1 MRKTLTL
8 FLQLSFLSGFSQSP
22 IHHITK
28 NYFRAHPF
36 ESKFSSFIMNLQNDP
51 LFTVETY
58 NRRTDTTF
66 FYISGIYKNF
76 NPFRYQPAEIRLVL
90 AEEELIHNDSLQ
102 TLDTIMNL
110 QLMGIT
116 NNGNSSQQQVEKE
129 FRRFH
134 NNESHRFSRH
144 STVPYEKDNKPIAA
158 IEHYFIFPFSVAPAT
173 IAWGPI
179 TETNRYT
186 FTITIRFKVK
196 QNIADLII
204 APDDVTF

>member
-1 MRKTLTL
+1 MKKILLL
-8 FLQLSFLSGFSQSP
+8 FSILISTFVNAQSP

-51 LFTVETY
+51 LFTVESY

-66 FYISGIYKNF
+66 FYMSGIYKNF
-76 NPFRYQPAEIRLVL
+76 NPFRYQPAELRLVL

-116 NNGNSSQQQVEKE
+116 NNGNPFQQQVEKE

-158 IEHYFIFPFSVAPAT
+158 IEHYFIFPFSVAPVT

-179 TETNRYT
+179 PETDQYT

-196 QNIADLII
+196 QNIADLIM